1 MNKQKQ
7 EPPYVLA
14 VGLNDVQLGRGR
26 PVVTSEGN
34 QRFRALILRY
44 KPEYSSSNRHA
55 HKDAVA
61 RKILSI
67 ISDRGGK
74 FLRKVESVADRKKL
88 GLEDGVD
95 AWEVADEET
104 SISKVKQALRENDTS
119 STSAD
124 DAPGSHATA
133 GKTKNLDAIPPTEAA
148 KRGADSDSGKSG
160 SGPTKTSK
168 KMRKSH
174 VDTPIS
180 LADSI
185 RANASK
191 LGPDYSFSD
200 APATSRYSTMTAA
213 TATGASD
220 IGSMK
225 SKHAFGGMQKPM
237 NLSLAD
243 PAASLHHKEQT
254 HLDEAGITRDHSVL
268 NLTSRNE
275 AQGDMHEPVNQNDNE
290 SFVRR
295 TIASALA
302 VSDDGNTSIHVEFA
316 TSDSRREDVHTLR
329 GDAHTLLV
337 GVESTTGIAETG
349 SSSDEDKKPAAL

>member
-1 MNKQKQ
+1 VFLFADVTFCMNKQKQ

-55 HKDAVA
+55 HKDVVA

-104 SISKVKQALRENDTS
+104 SISKVKQALRENETS
-119 STSAD
+119 PTSAE

-168 KMRKSH
+168 KRRKSH

-213 TATGASD
+213 TATGTSD

-225 SKHAFGGMQKPM
+225 SKHAFGGTQKPM

-243 PAASLHHKEQT
+243 HKEQT
-254 HLDEAGITRDHSVL
+254 HLDDHSVL

-337 GVESTTGIAETG
+337 GVESATGIAETG